1 MSKTKKKTDPVVV
14 LLDLVIIALIFV
26 MLIVGI
32 EFYFN
37 FSYEKRGGTFMQEA
51 KEMAFDLERNN
62 YASLIQGAYMNKIN
76 GKTDTAQYHELAEY
90 TEAAFLYKVYEGKG
104 KAAETAAQKEIMD
117 RARQNM
123 GSLTIFADR
132 VDGLIRDFGKK

>member
-51 KEMAFDLERNN
+51 NEMAFDLERNN

-76 GKTDTAQYHELAEY
+76 GKTDTAQYHDLAEY
-90 TEAAFLYKVYEGKG
+90 TEAAFLYKVYAGKG
-104 KAAETAAQKEIMD
+104 NAAEAGEQKEIMD
-117 RARQNM
+117 RARQDM